1 MMQWLETAIALF
13 PAGVVVVL
21 TAALIAAGYWLAKR
35 QDQGT
40 ETLLFQLGAWLTG
53 SAGIIACV
61 VVLPISDETQGQILG
76 LLGVLLTAVIALSS
90 TTFVANAM
98 AGIMLQTTQPFR
110 PGDYLRVG
118 EQFGRVTR
126 RSLINTQLQ
135 TEMRDI
141 TTLPNML
148 LVANP
153 ITVMHRDGTI
163 ISAEVS
169 LGYDIPY
176 TDVQDLL
183 LQAAESAGLSDPFV
197 LLLEL
202 LDHAVLYR
210 VCGFLTESKT
220 PLTARSNLRKNM
232 LEQLHG
238 HGIEIVSPSFVN
250 QRRQDPASKVIPAT
264 PVMHAGTPRS
274 AEAAPEERIFDKAE
288 EAASLQ
294 ELKDERGATREAL
307 ATAIDRR
314 DAAADEQKPAL
325 EEEIRQLELRDAWL
339 QERIGQEEK
348 AKEKTS

>member
-1 MMQWLETAIALF
+1 M
-13 PAGVVVVL
+13 
-21 TAALIAAGYWLAKR
+21 
-35 QDQGT
+35 
-40 ETLLFQLGAWLTG
+40 
-53 SAGIIACV
+53 
-61 VVLPISDETQGQILG
+61 
-76 LLGVLLTAVIALSS
+76 
-90 TTFVANAM
+90 
-98 AGIMLQTTQPFR
+98 
-110 PGDYLRVG
+110 
-118 EQFGRVTR
+118 
-126 RSLINTQLQ
+126 
-135 TEMRDI
+135 
-141 TTLPNML
+141 
-148 LVANP
+148 
-153 ITVMHRDGTI
+153 
-163 ISAEVS
+163 
-169 LGYDIPY
+169 
-176 TDVQDLL
+176 

-307 ATAIDRR
+307 ATVIDRR

-348 AKEKTS
+348 AKDKTS